1 MGMDLNIYTKGL
13 SSDLLPKIKKRFAD
27 FSMNIEFHPEFKFD
41 EQTDSGFCPIKL
53 KLQSGHSELYD
64 KFGDDILTGFEI
76 NFDNYNYAEELKE
89 IQSESSNENK
99 KSFLSN
105 LFGNKNKTEIK
116 DFYIENKIIDN
127 KLKRCN
133 KNLILNWQSGNKSEL
148 RISLYFGAI
157 LAELTDGVIYD
168 PQNGRYLTGQQAIAE
183 FPSEIMEYEKSFSSE
198 NFTLHKF
205 EKW

>member
-27 FSMNIEFHPEFKFD
+27 FSMNIEFHPDFKFD

-53 KLQSGHSELYD
+53 KLQSGHSKLYD

-105 LFGNKNKTEIK
+105 LFGNKDKTEIK
-116 DFYIENKIIDN
+116 DLYIENKTIDD

-157 LAELTDGVIYD
+157 LAELTDGVVYD
-168 PQNGRYLTGQQAIAE
+168 PQNGRYLTGQQALGE
-183 FPSEIMEYEKSFSSE
+183 FPSEINEYEKSFSSE
-198 NFTLHKF
+198 KFTLHKF